1 MNSYNKV
8 IITGNLTR
16 DPEMKTTPTGVEIAS
31 FCLALNR
38 MFKNQTGEAVEET
51 AFVDCTAFGKQAE
64 LIGNWMGKG
73 RPMLLEGRLKQD
85 TWQNNDGKKRS
96 KITVVCEKFHFMD
109 SKQDASGFD
118 AKPSANPDT
127 KPSTEPKP
135 SAKADTSPITEPF
148 LPKPA
153 NKSPIADEDVPF

>member
-118 AKPSANPDT
+118 AKPSA
-127 KPSTEPKP
+127 
-135 SAKADTSPITEPF
+135 KADTSPITEPF

>member
-38 MFKNQTGEAVEET
+38 MFKNQAGEAVEET
-51 AFVDCTAFGKQAE
+51 AFVDGTAFGKQAE

-85 TWQNNDGKKRS
+85 TWQNNDGKNRS
-96 KITVVCEKFHFMD
+96 KLTVVCEKFHFMD
-109 SKQDASGFD
+109 SKQDA
-118 AKPSANPDT
+118 N
-127 KPSTEPKP
+127 PSTSGE
-135 SAKADTSPITEPF
+135 AKPITEPN
-148 LPKPA
+148 PKPA
-153 NKSPIADEDVPF
+153 NKSPISDDDVPF